1 MNKTVKCAL
10 LALPLISAL
19 LYSVHPSSGQG
30 KGTVQLRTAPPK
42 SDKKIVQPNGQAHVN
57 SPDIAVLPRD
67 DGKQSSAP
75 ATAQA
80 AEAQA
85 PSPQDPCTF
94 QILLPNEVTETW
106 LQLTTTCINCT
117 VPSQLTHSN
126 ASVFG
131 LSLSPNGPWTEELT
145 VMTTLNSQGQGN
157 SEHFFIK
164 GEAEGTTVLHI
175 ASFLATND
183 YEFHV
188 VPCTCAQ
195 IPIVP

>member
-1 MNKTVKCAL
+1 MNKSVKNAL

-19 LYSVHPSSGQG
+19 LYSVQPSSGQG
-30 KGTVQLRTAPPK
+30 QATVKLKTSTQAK
-42 SDKKIVQPNGQAHVN
+42 SDKKIVRPSGQSLVN
-57 SPDIAVLPRD
+57 SPDVVVLPGN
-67 DGKQSSAP
+67 DGKSI
-75 ATAQA
+75 AQVQTS
-80 AEAQA
+80 EPQA

-106 LQLTTTCINCT
+106 LQLSTTCILCT

-164 GEAEGTTVLHI
+164 GEAEGATILHI

-183 YEFHV
+183 YEFRV
-188 VPCTCAQ
+188 VPCACPQ